1 MELAR
6 MRMCSKI
13 LCSAVVVAG
22 LAGRAALAGPPG
34 FAFLEIPTGA
44 RASALGG
51 AYTSLA
57 LGVDAAFWNPAAL
70 EGVTGVQ
77 LMAGH
82 YELFQT
88 LRHDHF
94 AVAGRLLGGGLSGS
108 IRALY
113 TEPIEE
119 RDELGNLIG
128 SFGSHDLEFG
138 LGYGRSAGSGVSVGA
153 SAQVLRERISNSAA
167 TTYGFGLGA
176 AWEPPRSRGLRLAMS
191 CQNLGPAAHY
201 MIDGIRGAPVP
212 LPTAVQ
218 AGVSYGRDV
227 AFNLAVRGALEGRL
241 TRGRGGIAM
250 LGAEVASPAGAA
262 LRFGVR
268 ANDDASTVSF
278 GAGYA
283 VRALHLDYAYVPL
296 RLDLGDT
303 HRFSFS
309 TRF

>member
-1 MELAR
+1 
-6 MRMCSKI
+6 MRTCSKT
-13 LCSAVVVAG
+13 LCLAMLVAG
-22 LAGRAALAGPPG
+22 FTAPAALAGPPG

-70 EGVTGVQ
+70 EGVKDVQ

-82 YELFQT
+82 YELFQA

-138 LGYGRSAGSGVSVGA
+138 LGYGHSVGRGVSVGA
-153 SAQVLRERISNSAA
+153 SAQVFRERISNSAA
-167 TTYGFGLGA
+167 TTYGFGFGA
-176 AWEPPRSRGLRLAMS
+176 AWEPPRWSGMRLAMT
-191 CQNLGPAAHY
+191 CQNLGPAARY
-201 MIDGIRGAPVP
+201 TIDGTQGNPVP
-212 LPTAVQ
+212 LPAAVQ
-218 AGVSYGRDV
+218 AGVSYGWNV
-227 AFNLAVRGALEGRL
+227 ASNLAVRGALEGRL
-241 TRGRGGIAM
+241 TRGRNGIAM
-250 LGAEVASPAGAA
+250 LGAEVSSPVGAA

-268 ANDDASTVSF
+268 ANDDASTVGF

-303 HRFSFS
+303 HRFSVS
-309 TRF
+309 TQF